1 VSYLFS
7 PELQAVVYQRLAGDA
22 ALAALVGDAI
32 HDGPPEGALAPEVL
46 EYVALGEERVR
57 DGGSKTSLGAVHD
70 FDVTVHSGAD
80 GFDRAK
86 RIAAAVCASLVDATF
101 DLDGARV
108 VALRFLRATAQR
120 GPSPVKR
127 RITLRFRAVI
137 DGV

>member
-1 VSYLFS
+1 VSYLYS
-7 PELQAVVYQRLAGDA
+7 PDLQAAVYQRLAGDA
-22 ALAALVGDAI
+22 ALAGLVGDAI
-32 HDGPPEGALAPEVL
+32 YDGPPEGALDPEAA

-57 DGGSKTSLGAVHD
+57 GGGSKTSLGAVHD
-70 FDVTVHSGAD
+70 FDVTVISGTD

-86 RIAAAVCASLVDATF
+86 RIAAAICSSLVDAAF

-108 VALRFLRATAQR
+108 VALRFLRATAER

-127 RITLRFRAVI
+127 KISLRFRAVI